1 MRNSTAT
8 SALPPAARRQAL
20 TSASGNPIAVR
31 LATDSAD
38 TSLEGGAGADGVEDV
53 GAAPAGVSATAE
65 VAAAAA
71 GGSDELVAA
80 GVATAAAA
88 AAGVDSAAAGA
99 GVLGAGAGAGVS
111 TAAGFFSTFFFA
123 F

>member
-1 MRNSTAT
+1 M
-8 SALPPAARRQAL
+8 
-20 TSASGNPIAVR
+20 R

-53 GAAPAGVSATAE
+53 GAAPAGVSVTAE
-65 VAAAAA
+65 VAAAGA

-80 GVATAAAA
+80 GVATAAAG
-88 AAGVDSAAAGA
+88 AGVDSAAAGA

-123 F
+123 FSMEKCDKI